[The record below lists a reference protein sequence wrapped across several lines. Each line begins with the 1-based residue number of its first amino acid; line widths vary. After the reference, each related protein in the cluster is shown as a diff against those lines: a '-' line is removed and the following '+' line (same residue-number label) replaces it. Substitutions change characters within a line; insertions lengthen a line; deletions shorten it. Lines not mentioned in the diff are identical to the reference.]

1 MTCQAEASGFESEY
15 FSIDTAPVLIPEG
28 PWTEIPGSVMAPK
41 GFKGN
46 GMYSKMRA
54 GAKGD
59 LAVVACDAGAVAAGA
74 FTQNVMCAAPVTVC
88 KKVLANNSSSIKAV
102 RFVYR
107 PRIHSATVTKMQRR
121 TCSVP
126 QILNLLDASS
136 YSVTRRVDQFVA
148 PVWYLAILLKHALL
162 VPRSG

>member
-1 MTCQAEASGFESEY
+1 MLMFMSSGTGKRVLRTTCQAQAPGFESEY

-28 PWTEIPGSVMAPK
+28 PWTEIQGSVLAPK
-41 GFKGN
+41 GFTGN

-88 KKVLANNSSSIKAV
+88 KDVLAKNSSSIKAV
-102 RFVYR
+102 RSCFDCF
-107 PRIHSATVTKMQRR
+107 PLSKAAASNLCEQRNVR
-121 TCSVP
+121 HTSKLKSGLV
-126 QILNLLDASS
+126 QYL
-136 YSVTRRVDQFVA
+136 VA
-148 PVWYLAILLKHALL
+148 VQ
-162 VPRSG
+162 